1 MASVIMPVYNG
12 ELHLEEA
19 IQSVLN
25 QSYIDF
31 EFIIIN
37 DGSTDQSLKI
47 ITKYK
52 LMDNRIHVIS
62 RDNRGLVSSLNEGI
76 AIAQGKYI
84 IRMDADDICYSDRFE
99 KQVDF
104 LETHQSIDILS
115 SYVTII
121 GEENVLLENK
131 LNQPLVHPLKQF
143 LTDWYCFCHPAVVMR
158 KSIFKTLIG
167 YQCYF
172 AEDLDLWLRACNE
185 QMQFRKLEVSLLY
198 YRVHHNSKTK
208 QDNQLLNGIK
218 DAVLL
223 KVQYVREKMGILFH
237 TYAVWGAGVG
247 GITTIEI
254 MNEHYPDLICIGLI
268 DTYKKGAHD
277 SIPILTPFEFD
288 FSKADYVL
296 VATEPGKAYA
306 ADYLEEREL
315 KLLTDYLPVI

>member
-25 QSYIDF
+25 QSYTDF

-37 DGSTDQSLKI
+37 DGSTDQSLNI

-52 LMDNRIHVIS
+52 LLDNRIHVIS
-62 RDNRGLVSSLNEGI
+62 RENRGLVFSLNEGI
-76 AIAQGKYI
+76 VAAKGKYI
-84 IRMDADDICYSDRFE
+84 IRMDADDICYSNRFE
-99 KQVDF
+99 KQIDF
-104 LETHQSIDILS
+104 LETHRSVSILS

-121 GEENVLLENK
+121 GEENGLLEQK
-131 LNQPLVHPLKQF
+131 LNQPLVHPVKQF
-143 LTDWYCFCHPAVVMR
+143 LTEWYCYCHPAVVMR
-158 KSIFKTLIG
+158 KNIFKTLTG
-167 YQCYF
+167 YQSYF

-185 QMQFRKLEVSLLY
+185 QMQFGKLEMPLLY

-208 QDNQLLNGIK
+208 QDNLHLNGIK

-223 KVQYVREKMGILFH
+223 KVKYVREKMGNLFH
-237 TYAVWGAGVG
+237 TYAVWGAGAG
-247 GITTIEI
+247 GITTTEI
-254 MNEHYPDLICIGLI
+254 MNEHYPDLICVGLI
-268 DTYKKGAHD
+268 DTYKQGLHG

-288 FSKADYVL
+288 FSKVDYIL
-296 VATEPGKAYA
+296 VATEPGRAYA

-315 KLLTDYLPVI
+315 QLLNDYLPVI